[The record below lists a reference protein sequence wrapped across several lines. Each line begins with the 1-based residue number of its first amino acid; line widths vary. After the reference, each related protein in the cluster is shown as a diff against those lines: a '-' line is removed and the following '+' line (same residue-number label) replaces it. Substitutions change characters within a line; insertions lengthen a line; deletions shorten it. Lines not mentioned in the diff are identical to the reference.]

1 MLRSIKIA
9 WSLVLAIHMI
19 AFFGISQ
26 ANFIWED
33 GKQASLE
40 KEKRMAK
47 GYRLYLK
54 NMPIEVNF

>member
-1 MLRSIKIA
+1 
-9 WSLVLAIHMI
+9 MI